1 MAERRCSIL
10 VIDDD
15 EAISS
20 MLAMALRI
28 DGARTTTQG
37 NAEDAFAGLGG
48 DKPDVILC
56 EVDLPGM
63 GGVEFVRRLKADE
76 QFASI
81 PVVLMGRS
89 KEPKGHQ
96 ADAFLAK
103 PFDPLDAV
111 DVVDQYVRSRVAS
124 RPDPRR
130 N

>member
-20 MLAMALRI
+20 MLGIALRV
-28 DGARTTTQG
+28 DGGRTTTKDG
-37 NAEDAFAGLGG
+37 AEDALAGLGD

-56 EVDLPGM
+56 EVDLRGM
-63 GGVEFVRRLKADE
+63 DGVEFVRRLKADE
-76 QFASI
+76 RYASI
-81 PVVLMGRS
+81 PVVLMGES

-111 DVVDQYVRSRVAS
+111 DVVERYVRRRVG
-124 RPDPRR
+124 
-130 N
+130 